1 MKSALRRLSGLAVV
15 GVMLPGVASAA
26 EGMPQLN
33 FANPLTVMQA
43 GWLLVIFLALYL
55 LLRGWGL
62 PQVERVL
69 ALRAERIRT
78 DLDHAQQ
85 ARADADRALADSL
98 AATKAAHAQAQARIA
113 AEVEAARG
121 EAAAKVAELDRQL
134 EVRLAEAEARIA
146 GARAQAVGALREVA
160 IETANNVV
168 VRLLGA
174 APAPADLEQA
184 VGSVIAA
191 RGA

>member
-85 ARADADRALADSL
+85 ARADADRALVDSL

-121 EAAAKVAELDRQL
+121 EAATKAAELDRQL

-160 IETANNVV
+160 IQTANNVV

>member
-1 MKSALRRLSGLAVV
+1 MKSALRRLSGLAVA

-33 FANPLTVMQA
+33 FANPLTLWQA
-43 GWLLVIFLALYL
+43 AWLLVIFLVLYL

-69 ALRAERIRT
+69 EFRASQIRT

-85 ARADADRALADSL
+85 ARATADRALADSL
-98 AATKAAHAQAQARIA
+98 AATKAAHAEAQARIT

-121 EAAAKVAELDRQL
+121 EAAAAAAELDRAL
-134 EVRLAEAEARIA
+134 EARLAEAEARIA
-146 GARAQAVGALREVA
+146 AARAQAVGALREVA
-160 IETANNVV
+160 VETANNVV
-168 VRLLGA
+168 VRLLGTAPTQA
-174 APAPADLEQA
+174 ALDQA
-184 VGSVIAA
+184 VGAVIAA